1 MSLQLLGHIEL
12 PGNLK
17 PGGFDH
23 AAVHC
28 WSGRLSTRFY
38 LKHIVQPF
46 TLTKDR
52 RLPQFLIRDL
62 PTVTSAYRFL
72 PSDELLATFIKCD
85 LCQITNLRLTLMC
98 DV

>member
-28 WSGRLSTRFY
+28 CSGRLSTRFY

-52 RLPQFLIRDL
+52 RLPQF
-62 PTVTSAYRFL
+62 
-72 PSDELLATFIKCD
+72 
-85 LCQITNLRLTLMC
+85 
-98 DV
+98 